1 MNDQLIDL
9 SRVYAVLA
17 DLAHDVEEGYK
28 DTLRADGHYT
38 SQESLL
44 NSVKTH
50 VVTGDRYYEVTM
62 DLFNY
67 WKYLEYGTK
76 AHWPPREDILNWI
89 RIKPLLPRPDA
100 LGRIP
105 SENQLAFLI
114 SRAMAGQSPNQ
125 ARLKNP
131 HGGTQASHGLQR
143 TKDAVITAYRDKIA
157 EALGHDMENYIRKVM
172 PQ

>member
-62 DLFNY
+62 DLNDY
-67 WKYLEYGTK
+67 WKYLENGTRP
-76 AHWPPREDILNWI
+76 HWPPREAILNWV
-89 RIKPLLPRPDA
+89 RIKPVLPRPDS
-100 LGRIP
+100 LGRVP
-105 SENQLAFLI
+105 SENQLAYLI
-114 SRAMAGQSPNQ
+114 SRKIS
-125 ARLKNP
+125 KV
-131 HGGTQASHGLQR
+131 GTKASHGLQR

-172 PQ
+172 PH